1 MLLGWLATFAFLIR
15 LLPQPIRLMRT
26 GVPDG
31 VSPMAVMNIAL
42 TELAWLLYGLIEGLV
57 PVWVVSLPA
66 LPLGLWTVV
75 LIRRQITRRDLL
87 GSGIWLATIA
97 LGWLTGPLAVVLAA
111 SVLVN
116 YGPQVV
122 TALRGRRL
130 DGLAPATWWLALAD
144 ATLWGAYGI
153 AVGDPALIG
162 YCVVLT
168 ASALVIL
175 WRIRRTARRMRRT
188 RWWSPPDARCF
199 DGTGPRVRLSGP
211 ARTTRARRR

>member
-42 TELAWLLYGLIEGLV
+42 TELAWLAYGLIEGLV
-57 PVWVVSLPA
+57 PVWAVSLPA

-87 GSGIWLATIA
+87 GSGIWFATIA
-97 LGWLTGPLAVVLAA
+97 LGWATGALAVVLAA
-111 SVLVN
+111 SVFVN

-144 ATLWGAYGI
+144 ATLWGAYGV

-162 YCVVLT
+162 YCIVLM
-168 ASALVIL
+168 ASAAIIL
-175 WRIRRTARRMRRT
+175 WRIWRT
-188 RWWSPPDARCF
+188 RE
-199 DGTGPRVRLSGP
+199 P
-211 ARTTRARRR
+211 AVLLAS

>member
-1 MLLGWLATFAFLIR
+1 VARTEIAVLLGWLATFAFLIR

-57 PVWVVSLPA
+57 PVWVVSVPA

-75 LIRRQITRRDLL
+75 LIRQQITRRDLL
-87 GSGIWLATIA
+87 GSGVWLATIA
-97 LGWLTGPLAVVLAA
+97 LGWLTGMLAVVLAA

-175 WRIRRTARRMRRT
+175 WRIRRTSQENAE
-188 RWWSPPDARCF
+188 
-199 DGTGPRVRLSGP
+199 DGVVVT
-211 ARTTRARRR
+211 A